1 MIEEMMLAKPK
12 IEKKLKCELFSGILQ
27 IPQKE
32 AIANTTRGQEYEQ
45 AIY

>member
-1 MIEEMMLAKPK
+1 MMLAKPK
-12 IEKKLKCELFSGILQ
+12 IEKKLKSELFNGILQ

-32 AIANTTRGQEYEQ
+32 DIANTMRDQEYEQ